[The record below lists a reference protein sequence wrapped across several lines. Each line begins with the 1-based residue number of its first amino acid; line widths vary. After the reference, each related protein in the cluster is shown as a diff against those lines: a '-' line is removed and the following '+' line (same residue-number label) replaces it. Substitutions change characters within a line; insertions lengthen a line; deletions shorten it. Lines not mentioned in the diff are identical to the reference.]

1 MEVARRV
8 DRMIDERL
16 GYAARSA
23 RSKGK
28 PLFQAKATAPPRLL
42 EAGYDTRSV
51 QELLGHR
58 DVFTTMI
65 CMYVLDGRDLAVVGP
80 LDRV

>member
-1 MEVARRV
+1 
-8 DRMIDERL
+8 
-16 GYAARSA
+16 
-23 RSKGK
+23 
-28 PLFQAKATAPPRLL
+28 
-42 EAGYDTRSV
+42 V